1 MCLFQ
6 EGLVCGRAAKLE
18 EILREAQTGQAPLP
32 KSFHVDRREIFE
44 LVSSSKIENVVRMEI
59 QIHLNLWRNI
69 IRCWNKR
76 FPASQEV
83 FFHWSAANIANKS
96 DCIFSQKLFSGEEK
110 NHISFGGGLPQ
121 NTRQPAA
128 GKLCG
133 CGCCFILLPQNKGA
147 HQMRHKSPSTESTK
161 AQVCSKSSNLLD
173 QKHPKHSNVKLE
185 SNKKHSNV
193 KLKFN
198 QKHSYVKL
206 EILLIHILQV
216 NETNHHYEVNLN
228 QYQFSRK

>member
-1 MCLFQ
+1 
-6 EGLVCGRAAKLE
+6 
-18 EILREAQTGQAPLP
+18 
-32 KSFHVDRREIFE
+32 
-44 LVSSSKIENVVRMEI
+44 
-59 QIHLNLWRNI
+59 
-69 IRCWNKR
+69 
-76 FPASQEV
+76 
-83 FFHWSAANIANKS
+83 
-96 DCIFSQKLFSGEEK
+96 
-110 NHISFGGGLPQ
+110 
-121 NTRQPAA
+121 
-128 GKLCG
+128 
-133 CGCCFILLPQNKGA
+133 
-147 HQMRHKSPSTESTK
+147 MRHKSPSAESTK